1 MVRKSKM
8 KTQQRAGQAR
18 PGGVQRADAIIR
30 ILHDIAEQAAAIAVL
45 AAHLAGDQ
53 ELVAEA
59 KRNRSID
66 DRREEKKKK
75 EREEEQAFL
84 KAVSK
89 AKKKKRRKDR
99 ISQEQMVE

>member
-1 MVRKSKM
+1 M

-18 PGGVQRADAIIR
+18 PGGVQRAYDIIR
-30 ILHDIAEQAAAIAVL
+30 ILHDIAQQACAIAILADEL
-45 AAHLAGDQ
+45 AADQ

-75 EREEEQAFL
+75 EREEEQACL
-84 KAVSK
+84 KADSK